1 MATTYDVR
9 DLVGRNR
16 AQSPRTVR
24 WRKRYSF
31 ADRSLAAGQSA
42 AFLTLPKGFVCERV
56 DAVLRTA
63 EGAAGTFQVGIDGN
77 LTLFA
82 TGLNAN
88 GTPNAQISGAVTQAT
103 TTSTDAGGT
112 YTAAEQTLINEL
124 KTDLNQISADVNK
137 PGYFCATDTVAAI
150 SVAAGQPT
158 LDAAVVDVTFVGYM
172 IAAT

>member
-24 WRKRYSF
+24 WRKRFSF
-31 ADRSLAAGQSA
+31 AQRSLAAGESA

-63 EGAAGTFQVGIDGN
+63 QGAAGTFQLGVDGN
-77 LTLFA
+77 LTAFA

-88 GTPNAQISGAVTQAT
+88 GTPNAQIVGSTTAVV
-103 TTSTDAGGT
+103 TTSANAGGT

-124 KTDLNQISADVNK
+124 KGDLNQLAADVNK
-137 PGYFCATDTVAAI
+137 PGFYCHTDTVAAI
-150 SVAAGQPT
+150 SVASGQPT
-158 LDAAVVDVTFVGYM
+158 LNAAVVDVIFIGYM
-172 IAAT
+172 IPTT